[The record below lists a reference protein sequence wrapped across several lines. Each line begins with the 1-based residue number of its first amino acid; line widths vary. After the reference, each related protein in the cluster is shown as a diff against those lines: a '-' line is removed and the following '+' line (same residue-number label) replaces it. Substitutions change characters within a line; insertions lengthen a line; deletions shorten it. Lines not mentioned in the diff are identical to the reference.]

1 MRPIQRSQR
10 DALAVFSEDSNYRLA
25 LWQEYLR
32 KLREARERQSV
43 CQHQR
48 EAVRSSLAEVMK
60 SAPEAEH
67 LGVICV

>member
-60 SAPEAEH
+60 PAPEAEH